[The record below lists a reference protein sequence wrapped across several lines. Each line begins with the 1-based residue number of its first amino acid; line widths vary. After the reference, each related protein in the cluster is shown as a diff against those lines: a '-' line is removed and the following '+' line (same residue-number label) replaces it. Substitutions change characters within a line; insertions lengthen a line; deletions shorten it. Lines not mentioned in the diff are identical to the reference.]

1 MSKTAI
7 RVTREIRVPD
17 PVRVA
22 RAQRSPDLGPRVL
35 FFTGGTAMKETSQAL
50 VGYTHNSVH
59 LVTPF
64 DSGGSSAV
72 LRRYFN
78 MPAVGDLRNRLMAL
92 ADRSLHGYPE
102 IYDLFAYRLPKTA
115 SPGALR
121 DELGALVGGGHPLVT
136 RVMDPM
142 RKIIRHHLQIF
153 EKAAGS
159 DFDLSGA
166 SVGNLILTA
175 GYLENRR
182 HIDPIVFIYSKLVQV
197 RGEVRLLINSNL
209 HLRAVLEGGGHVIGQ
224 HLLTGKETPPLTRPV
239 TELSLVDPAHGNVP
253 VRPRIRDKIRAA
265 ITGADLVC
273 YPVGSFYSSLVANLL
288 PAGVGAAVSAAPCP
302 KVFIPNTFHDPES
315 IGLSLAGQVRT
326 LLKYL
331 RADDPDTIAISDVLN
346 FVLLDPAIPYPET
359 KNPERDLASLGI
371 QVIKTPLTVT
381 GSGALDPHLLCQA
394 LISLA

>member
-1 MSKTAI
+1 VTAI
-7 RVTREIRVPD
+7 RITREVRVPD

-22 RAQRSPDLGPRVL
+22 RAQRSPDLGPRIL
-35 FFTGGTAMKETSQAL
+35 FFTGGTALKETSQAL

-72 LRRYFN
+72 LRRYFD

-92 ADRSLHGYPE
+92 ADRTLHGYPE
-102 IYDLFAYRLPKTA
+102 IFDLFAHRLPKTA
-115 SPGALR
+115 SAEQLQS
-121 DELGALVGGGHPLVT
+121 ELAALVGGGHPLIT
-136 RVMDPM
+136 RISDPM

-153 EKAAGS
+153 EKAIGP
-159 DFDLSGA
+159 DFDLRGA

-182 HIDPIVFIYSKLVQV
+182 HIDPIVYIYSKLVQV

-209 HLRAVLEGGGHVIGQ
+209 QLRAVLEGGGHLIGQ

-239 TELSLVDPAHGNVP
+239 SELSLVDPAKGNAP
-253 VRPRIRDKIRAA
+253 VRPLIRDKIRKA
-265 ITGADLVC
+265 IQGADLIC

-288 PAGVGAAVSAAPCP
+288 PGGVGQAISRTPCP
-302 KVFIPNTFHDPES
+302 KVFIPNTFADPES
-315 IGLSLAGQVRT
+315 VGLSLEGQVRT
-326 LLKYL
+326 LLRHL
-331 RADDPDTIAISDVLN
+331 RADDPDSIAISDVLDI
-346 FVLLDPAIPYPET
+346 VLLDSAIDYPGV
-359 KNPERDLASLGI
+359 KNPQRELATLGV
-371 QVIKTPLTVT
+371 QVIRTPLSARNT
-381 GSGALDPHLLCQA
+381 GTIDPHLLCQA